1 MHYAPPDV
9 LDVDDDDSLSDDDGS
24 SSSGSSRSSSSSSSS
39 GYFPMQVR
47 SLSSRLSNA
56 SYVSSESES
65 FVYCEDP
72 SEYWGWGGY
81 MGAVTRTADSTD
93 DSRTRFA
100 AHFMAG
106 PFAQTTR
113 KQTRRHRKRR
123 GSAGEYPM
131 MHTAGGTMAPP
142 PPMMHAA
149 AGQMP
154 PQPPMM
160 QRPPMFHGAAGMRPG
175 MGVPPM
181 MPQRAAFMPG
191 MVPQAQRPPMR
202 QVDPVWG
209 NGPQRRFS
217 EVKTGGPPRTRVSV
231 V

>member
-1 MHYAPPDV
+1 MAFRMPQANMHYAPPGV

-47 SLSSRLSNA
+47 SLSSSLSNA
-56 SYVSSESES
+56 SYVTSESES

-72 SEYWGWGGY
+72 TEYWGWGGY
-81 MGAVTRTADSTD
+81 MGAVTRTADDTD

-106 PFAQTTR
+106 PFAQTAR
-113 KQTRRHRKRR
+113 KQAKRHRKRR
-123 GSAGEYPM
+123 ESVGEHPT
-131 MHTAGGTMAPP
+131 MHASQGRMPVPP
-142 PPMMHAA
+142 PPH
-149 AGQMP
+149 
-154 PQPPMM
+154 MM
-160 QRPPMFHGAAGMRPG
+160 QRPPVFPGAAGLRPG

-191 MVPQAQRPPMR
+191 MVPQAQGPPVR